1 MPYSLWRNAELM
13 ADLVVPFP
21 TSESDMVCGMLRV
34 SECFTDIS
42 ELVQSRM
49 RIFPGAPVFIH
60 HITDENRAPARTVAL
75 CPMSAEQA
83 RGVPSAEQFEL
94 RDDQGEPMVF
104 DSIWIRRI
112 EVPEGAGAFPDTC
125 HAVGLSGSCW
135 MMIAGRSRE
144 HPLGEV

>member
-1 MPYSLWRNAELM
+1 MPCSLWRNAELM

-21 TSESDMVCGMLRV
+21 TPQSDTVCGMLRV
-34 SECFTDIS
+34 AERFTDIS

-49 RIFPGAPVFIH
+49 RIFPGAVFIH
-60 HITDENRAPARTVAL
+60 HFTDENQAPAKTVTL
-75 CPMSAEQA
+75 CPMSVEQP

-94 RDDQGEPMVF
+94 RNDQGEPMAL

-112 EVPEGAGAFPDTC
+112 EVPEGAGAFPDAC

-135 MMIAGRSRE
+135 MIIAGRERE
-144 HPLGEV
+144 HPPGEV